1 MTVALQAAVS
11 LIAFGIAR
19 RLGLPCPSSGAVCRR
34 LGVARSHAY
43 EQRDKLAGRLEGGLA
58 EHPCTHCLEVKR
70 ELRLKA
76 ITIAVLEYRATHP
89 GAWGDGERTVYS
101 AGLRAFVLGLAKEHG
116 DLEQADF
123 AEACGIPLP
132 TLKAWWTDG
141 RRPDAPWPERPTPV
155 APSNPSPPASP
166 PHETNGL
173 GSLPLEMLRVVAE
186 YERWE
191 GTLQGFVAHLNDD
204 LKLHYGRAQVTQIL
218 HLAAVR
224 KILKKPPPK
233 PPTRGST
240 FRPPPGVQWTSDGKE
255 VKVVV
260 DERRYVVAW
269 QPMVDV
275 GCTATVGEAVRP
287 EEDAAGVVTAFEE
300 GVATT
305 GAPPQVLLLDNKAP
319 NRSEALRD
327 ALPDATTLM
336 HATRGRPENKAVI
349 EGGFGLFAQE
359 LGPVV
364 AVVSTSTP
372 ERTALDVAEA
382 VTRAYA
388 TGRNHR
394 PRRQDGKTPY
404 ELYRD
409 RDRSPEKIAAAVEF
423 LRAIKERIDERD
435 EREAARRDPYV
446 RAVLEDAFARF
457 GFTDEGDLLSWL
469 ATLSREAVQSAIAIF
484 AAKRAASSLP
494 ADAGLRY
501 FAGIARNRQH
511 ELELWLYEV
520 ELVSLLERE
529 GQLVTGHLERKATE
543 LASLDLAPRLGAI
556 VHELLTVPAP
566 VAQVFWR
573 RHFASTAAAV
583 SQHLRAPLRRWLCTR
598 VRRFFR
604 AAKQLRQ
611 ELLAL
616 VIRALPPEPLPTPS
630 R

>member
-1 MTVALQAAVS
+1 MTPTLEAAVC
-11 LIAFGIAR
+11 LTAFGILR
-19 RLGLPCPSSGAVCRR
+19 RLGLAPGVSSGEVCQR
-34 LGVARSHAY
+34 LEVARSYAY
-43 EQRDKLAGRLEGGLA
+43 EQRDQLAALLERGFS
-58 EHPCTHCLEVKR
+58 ERECTGCLDAKR
-70 ELRLKA
+70 KLRLKA
-76 ITIAVLEYRATHP
+76 VTVAVLEYRVTHS
-89 GAWGDGERTVYS
+89 GAWGDGDRTVYS
-101 AGLRAFVLGLAKEHG
+101 AELRAFVLKLALEQG

-132 TLKAWWTDG
+132 TLKMWWAAA
-141 RRPDAPWPERPTPV
+141 RRPGAPPPVGDAPPAAA
-155 APSNPSPPASP
+155 APST
-166 PHETNGL
+166 PHEPAGL
-173 GSLPLEMLRVVAE
+173 GGLPIEMLRIVAE

-191 GTLQGFVAHLNDD
+191 GTLHAFVAHLRED
-204 LKLHYGRAQVTQIL
+204 LKLRYGRAQVTQIL

-224 KILKKPPPK
+224 RILKKPPPK
-233 PPTRGST
+233 PPARGST

-260 DERRYVVAW
+260 DGRTYTVAW

-287 EEDAAGVVTAFEE
+287 EEDAAGVVSAFQE

-305 GAPPQVLLLDNKAP
+305 GAPPNVLLLDNKAP
-319 NRSEALRD
+319 NRSEALRQ
-327 ALPDATTLM
+327 ALPDATMLM

-349 EGGFGLFAQE
+349 EGGFGLFAQD

-364 AVVSTSTP
+364 AVVSTAAP

-394 PRRQDGKTPY
+394 PRRKDGKTPY

-409 RDRSPEKIAAAVEF
+409 GDRSPEKIAAAVEI
-423 LRAIKERIDERD
+423 LRAVKNRIDARD

-446 RAVLEDAFARF
+446 RAALEDAFVRF

-469 ATLSREAVQSAIAIF
+469 ATLSREAIQSAIAIF
-484 AAKRAASSLP
+484 AAKRAAGSLP

-511 ELELWLYEV
+511 GLELRLYEI

-529 GQLVTGHLERKATE
+529 GQLVVAHLERKATE
-543 LASLDLAPRLGAI
+543 LASLDTAPRLAAM

-573 RHFASTAAAV
+573 RSFQADAATV
-583 SQHLRAPLRRWLCTR
+583 SHHLREPLRRWLCER

-604 AAKQLRQ
+604 ATKQHRQ
-611 ELLAL
+611 DLLDL
-616 VIRALPPEPLPTPS
+616 VIRALHPEPLPAPS
-630 R
+630 C